1 MRCAILSVTGERTSM
16 TDQDPVLDKFKG
28 TLLGCAVGDALGAP
42 VEGLPPEVIRERY
55 GLVTDFIDERFS
67 AGMVTDD
74 TQMTVTLA
82 QAVIEMGRFIKKHA
96 AFKFGRWMENSD
108 KGVKEARGAGMASAT
123 ACRMLYQGVS
133 PEESGVDSAG
143 CGAAMRVS
151 PLGLCYHHDL
161 ETLKKAS
168 VEQAVITHTDPEAA
182 AGAAAIAFAV
192 ARGITQED
200 ELDRPVFIQQT
211 ADFVSPVNE
220 KMADRIRGLSDYLGA
235 GPEDGFAYTGNGGY
249 VMETVP
255 GALLAFLL
263 SPYDFEKT
271 VVAAVNAGGDADSL
285 GAMAGAVS
293 GAFNGASGI
302 PERWKAGV
310 EGKEYIEILA
320 TRLYTLT
327 PAGKP
332 GARPFI

>member
-1 MRCAILSVTGERTSM
+1 MSDNDSI
-16 TDQDPVLDKFKG
+16 LDKFRG

-42 VEGLPPEVIRERY
+42 VEGMPPEAIRERY
-55 GLVTDFIDERFS
+55 GLVTDFIDERFG
-67 AGMVTDD
+67 AGRVTDD
-74 TQMTVTLA
+74 TQMTITLA
-82 QAVIEMGRFIKKHA
+82 QAIIEMGRFIENHA

-108 KGVKEARGAGMASAT
+108 KGVKEARGVGTASAE
-123 ACRMLYQGVS
+123 ACRRLYHGVG
-133 PEESGVDSAG
+133 PGESGVDSAG

-151 PLGLCYHHDL
+151 PVGLRYYDDL
-161 ETLKKAS
+161 VTLKRAA
-168 VEQAVITHTDPEAA
+168 VEQAGITHTDPEAA
-182 AGAAAIAFAV
+182 AGAAAVAFAV
-192 ARGITQED
+192 ARGITEEY
-200 ELDRPVFIQQT
+200 ELDRPSFVRQT

-220 KMADRIRGLSDYLGA
+220 KMADKIRGLSEYLDS
-235 GPEDGFAYTGNGGY
+235 GPEEGFAYTGNGGY

-263 SPYDFEKT
+263 SPHDFEQT
-271 VVAAVNAGGDADSL
+271 VVAAVNAGGDTDSL

-302 PERWKAGV
+302 PERWKKAV

-320 TRLYTLT
+320 FRLYTLT

-332 GARPFI
+332 RERSFI